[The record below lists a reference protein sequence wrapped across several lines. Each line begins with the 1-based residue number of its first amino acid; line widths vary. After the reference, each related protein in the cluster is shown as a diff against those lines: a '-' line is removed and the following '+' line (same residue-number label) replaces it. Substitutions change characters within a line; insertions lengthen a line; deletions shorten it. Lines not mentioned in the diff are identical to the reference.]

1 MKNIREEL
9 FNLSDENYK
18 KFHSSLCPGT
28 SNIIG
33 IRVPILRNLAKEIS
47 KGNFR
52 EFLKEN
58 ENKYY
63 EETMLEGFVIG
74 YAKMELN
81 EKLEYISKFVP
92 KIDNWAIC
100 DCTCS
105 TFKFINKNK
114 QEIWKFIQ
122 KYLKSNKEF
131 EVRFGVIIML
141 DYFLTEDYFDDV
153 IKKLDKIKQSDY
165 YVKMAIAWTLQVAYV
180 KNKEKT
186 IKYLKNN
193 NLDDFTYNKA
203 IQKMIESNRISKEEK
218 DSLRKMKRL

>member
-1 MKNIREEL
+1 
-9 FNLSDENYK
+9 
-18 KFHSSLCPGT
+18 
-28 SNIIG
+28 
-33 IRVPILRNLAKEIS
+33 
-47 KGNFR
+47 
-52 EFLKEN
+52 
-58 ENKYY
+58 
-63 EETMLEGFVIG
+63 
-74 YAKMELN
+74 
-81 EKLEYISKFVP
+81 
-92 KIDNWAIC
+92 
-100 DCTCS
+100 
-105 TFKFINKNK
+105 
-114 QEIWKFIQ
+114 
-122 KYLKSNKEF
+122 
-131 EVRFGVIIML
+131 ML

>member
-47 KGNFR
+47 KGDFR
-52 EFLKEN
+52 KFLEEN

-63 EETMLEGFVIG
+63 EETLLEGFVIG
-74 YAKMELN
+74 YAKMELG
-81 EKLEYISKFVP
+81 ERLEYISKFVP

-114 QEIWKFIQ
+114 QEMWKFIQ

-131 EVRFGVIIML
+131 EVRFGVIIMM
-141 DYFLTEDYFDDV
+141 DYFLTDDYFDDV
-153 IKKLDKIKQSDY
+153 IKKLDKIKQNDY

-180 KNKEKT
+180 KNKEK
-186 IKYLKNN
+186 IMNYLNNN
-193 NLDDFTYNKA
+193 NLDKFTYNKA
-203 IQKMIESNRISKEEK
+203 IQKMIESNQISKEEK
-218 DSLRKMKRL
+218 NCLRKMKRI

>member
-9 FNLSDENYK
+9 FKLSDEKYK

-28 SNIIG
+28 DNIIG
-33 IRVPILRNLAKEIS
+33 VRIPKLRILAKEIS

-114 QEIWKFIQ
+114 QEMWKFIQ

-131 EVRFGVIIML
+131 EVRFGVIIMM
-141 DYFLTEDYFDDV
+141 DYFLTDDYFDDV
-153 IKKLDKIKQSDY
+153 IKKLDKIKQNDY

-180 KNKEKT
+180 KNKEK
-186 IKYLKNN
+186 IMNYLNNN
-193 NLDDFTYNKA
+193 NLDKFTYNKA
-203 IQKMIESNRISKEEK
+203 IQKMIESNQISKEEK
-218 DSLRKMKRL
+218 NCLRKMKRI